1 MRVPPAG
8 GAAAGRSPTTGS
20 SRTARSG
27 ALVGKDG
34 SVDWWCPHR
43 FDGASVFARLLDPG
57 AGHFR
62 LAPVGVG
69 GPGHRVERAYLPD
82 TLVLRTVH
90 HTPHGSVA
98 VTDALAAEVGA
109 RAHELGKNSP
119 AVLIRVVEGLSGRVR
134 MASRLRAPPGVR
146 PAHAVPARAAGR
158 RGAGRRRPGG
168 ADAARRGLHL
178 RAGTDRVTHEFE
190 VSAGQVIGMDLA
202 FGEAYGDPPARVD
215 PLTTLAETTQAWQAF
230 RETHGYSGRY
240 PELVKHSATVLT
252 GLTYARSGAVAA
264 ALTSS
269 LPEQIGGDR
278 NYDYRYS
285 WLRDFSLTM
294 RALWVAACPDETS
307 RLFAWATRSIGRFGD
322 EPVPVLFG
330 LEGERDLSE
339 HHCNHLRGYRDSR
352 PVRVGNDAWR
362 QRQLDVPGE
371 VMSAVWRLRDYLGAQ
386 FEDELREM
394 VLGLTEQVAA
404 TWHLPDRGM
413 WETRDEERH
422 YLSSK
427 VSLLGDAW
435 TGRWGSPT
443 GSVTGPTR
451 VAGRRVRDEIRDT
464 VLREGWND
472 RIGAFTGA
480 FGSAELDASVLALPV
495 THFLP
500 ATDPRMRSTIAMV
513 ERELG
518 TDDGLLRRWT
528 TDPAGF
534 LLCSFWLVECL
545 VMTGERQRAEALFER
560 VVGLRQ
566 RRGAVQRADRPAH
579 RRAARQ
585 HPAGALA
592 HRADQRG
599 LADHRAGELLI
610 GRRFRQGRNPATD
623 LQAPGIDVDGW
634 TVLASKE
641 WESPFP
647 GL

>member
-1 MRVPPAG
+1 MEQQQPPISDYG
-8 GAAAGRSPTTGS
+8 FLSDS
-20 SRTARSG
+20 RSG

-43 FDGASVFARLLDPG
+43 FDGSSVFARLLDPR

-69 GPGHRVERAYLPD
+69 GPGFRVERAYLPD
-82 TLVLRTVH
+82 SLVLRTVH

-98 VTDALAAEVGA
+98 VVDALAAEVGA

-119 AVLIRVVEGLSGRVR
+119 AVLIRVVQGISGRVR
-134 MASRLRAPPGVR
+134 MALDFAPRPEYGLLTPYLHEQPDGGVLAGAGPVVLVLRAG
-146 PAHAVPARAAGR
+146 
-158 RGAGRRRPGG
+158 
-168 ADAARRGLHL
+168 GLHL
-178 RAGTDRVTHEFE
+178 RAGIDRVTHEFE

-240 PELVKHSATVLT
+240 PELVKHSSTVLT

-330 LEGERDLSE
+330 LEGERDISE
-339 HHCNHLRGYRDSR
+339 HHCSHLRGYRDSR

-371 VMSAVWRLRDYLGAQ
+371 VMSAVWRLRDYLGAT
-386 FEDELREM
+386 FDGELCEM
-394 VLGLTEQVAA
+394 VLGLTEQVAS
-404 TWHLPDRGM
+404 TWQMPDRGI

-422 YLSSK
+422 YVSSK
-427 VSLLGDAW
+427 VSCWLTMDRAVGLADRLGDRADPR
-435 TGRWGSPT
+435 RW
-443 GSVTGPTR
+443 
-451 VAGRRVRDEIRDT
+451 ARVRDEIRDT

-518 TDDGLLRRWT
+518 TEDGLLRRWT

-545 VMTGERQRAEALFER
+545 VMTGEQQRAEALFER
-560 VVGLRQ
+560 VVGYSNDVGLFSEQIDLSTGMQLGNTPQALSHIGLINAAWRIT
-566 RRGAVQRADRPAH
+566 RP
-579 RRAARQ
+579 
-585 HPAGALA
+585 
-592 HRADQRG
+592 D
-599 LADHRAGELLI
+599 
-610 GRRFRQGRNPATD
+610 
-623 LQAPGIDVDGW
+623 
-634 TVLASKE
+634 SY
-641 WESPFP
+641 
-647 GL
+647 

>member
-1 MRVPPAG
+1 MTQPAISDYG
-8 GAAAGRSPTTGS
+8 FLSDS
-20 SRTARSG
+20 RSG
-27 ALVGKDG
+27 ALVGIDG
-34 SVDWWCPHR
+34 SIDWWCPHR
-43 FDGASVFARLLDPG
+43 FDGASVFGRLLDPR

-62 LAPVGVG
+62 LAPVGAG
-69 GPGHRVERAYLPD
+69 GPGFRVERSYRPD
-82 TLVLRTVH
+82 TLVLRRVH
-90 HTPHGSVA
+90 HTPQGSVA
-98 VTDALAAEVGA
+98 VTDALAAETGA
-109 RAHELGKNSP
+109 RAHDVGMNSP

-134 MASRLRAPPGVR
+134 MELDFAPRPEYGLLTPYLHEQPGGGVR
-146 PAHAVPARAAGR
+146 
-158 RGAGRRRPGG
+158 
-168 ADAARRGLHL
+168 ADAGPVVLVL
-178 RAGTDRVTHEFE
+178 RAGDLPLRAGRDRVTEEFE
-190 VSAGQVIGMDLA
+190 VSAGQVIGMDVA
-202 FGEAYGDPPARVD
+202 FGEAYGAPPPRMD
-215 PLTTLAETTQAWQAF
+215 PLVALAETTRAWEAY
-230 RETHGYSGRY
+230 RETHRYDGRY
-240 PELVKHSATVLT
+240 PELVRHSATVLT

-294 RALWVAACPDETS
+294 RALWVAACPDEAS
-307 RLFAWATRSIGRFGD
+307 RLFAWAARSIGRFGD

-339 HHCNHLRGYRDSR
+339 HHCDHLRGYRDSR

-371 VMSAVWRLRDYLGAQ
+371 VLSAVWRLRDYLGAP
-386 FEDELREM
+386 FEEELREM

-427 VSLLGDAW
+427 VSCWLAMDRAVGLADRLGERADPR
-435 TGRWGSPT
+435 RW
-443 GSVTGPTR
+443 
-451 VAGRRVRDEIRDT
+451 AGVRDEIRAA

-480 FGSAELDASVLALPV
+480 FGSPELDASVLTLPV
-495 THFLP
+495 AYFLP

-545 VMTGERQRAEALFER
+545 VMAGETRRAEELFER
-560 VVGLRQ
+560 VVGHANDVGLFSEQ
-566 RRGAVQRADRPAH
+566 IDLTTGAQLGNTPQALSH
-579 RRAARQ
+579 IGLINAAWRLTE
-585 HPAGALA
+585 PNS
-592 HRADQRG
+592 
-599 LADHRAGELLI
+599 
-610 GRRFRQGRNPATD
+610 F
-623 LQAPGIDVDGW
+623 
-634 TVLASKE
+634 
-641 WESPFP
+641 
-647 GL
+647 

>member
-1 MRVPPAG
+1 MEQQPPISDYG
-8 GAAAGRSPTTGS
+8 FLSDS
-20 SRTARSG
+20 RSG
-27 ALVGKDG
+27 ALVGRNG
-34 SVDWWCPHR
+34 SIDWWCPSR
-43 FDGASVFARLLDPG
+43 FDGTSVFGRLLDPRS
-57 AGHFR
+57 GHFQV
-62 LAPVGVG
+62 APVGVG
-69 GPGHRVERAYLPD
+69 GPGYRVERAYRPD

-98 VTDALAAEVGA
+98 VTDALAAEIGA
-109 RAHELGKNSP
+109 RAHQLGMNSP

-134 MASRLRAPPGVR
+134 MALDFAPRPENGLLTPYLHEQADGGILASGGPVNLMLRAGGLRLRA
-146 PAHAVPARAAGR
+146 GR
-158 RGAGRRRPGG
+158 
-168 ADAARRGLHL
+168 
-178 RAGTDRVTHEFE
+178 DRVTHEFE
-190 VSAGQVIGMDLA
+190 VSAGQVVGIDVA
-202 FGEAYGDPPARVD
+202 FGKAYGDPPARLD
-215 PLTTLAETTQAWQAF
+215 PLAALAATTRAWEGY

-240 PELVKHSATVLT
+240 AKLVRHSATVLA
-252 GLTYARSGAVAA
+252 GLTYARSGAVVA

-269 LPEQIGGDR
+269 LPEQVGGDR

-307 RLFAWATRSIGRFGD
+307 RLFAWAARSIGRFGD

-330 LEGERDLSE
+330 VEGERDLSE

-371 VMSAVWRLRDYLGAQ
+371 VIGAVWRLRDYLGET
-386 FEDELREM
+386 FDEELREM

-404 TWHLPDRGM
+404 TWHLPDRGI

-422 YLSSK
+422 YVSSK
-427 VSLLGDAW
+427 VSCWLTMDRAVGLADRLGEQADKR
-435 TGRWGSPT
+435 RWA
-443 GSVTGPTR
+443 V
-451 VAGRRVRDEIRDT
+451 VRDEIREA

-495 THFLP
+495 AHFLP

-513 ERELG
+513 ERDLG

-545 VMTGERQRAEALFER
+545 AMAGELRRAEELFER
-560 VVGLRQ
+560 VAGYSNDVGLFSEQ
-566 RRGAVQRADRPAH
+566 IDLTTGAQLGNTPQALSH
-579 RRAARQ
+579 IGLINAAWRLTE
-585 HPAGALA
+585 P
-592 HRADQRG
+592 D
-599 LADHRAGELLI
+599 
-610 GRRFRQGRNPATD
+610 
-623 LQAPGIDVDGW
+623 
-634 TVLASKE
+634 SY
-641 WESPFP
+641 
-647 GL
+647 

>member
-1 MRVPPAG
+1 MEQQPAISDYG
-8 GAAAGRSPTTGS
+8 FLSDS
-20 SRTARSG
+20 RSG

-34 SVDWWCPHR
+34 SIDWWCPHR
-43 FDGASVFARLLDPG
+43 FDGASVFGRLLDPN

-69 GPGHRVERAYLPD
+69 RPGHRVERAYQPD

-98 VTDALAAEVGA
+98 VTDALAAEMGA
-109 RAHELGKNSP
+109 RAHELGMNSP

-134 MASRLRAPPGVR
+134 MALDFAPRPEYGLLTPYLHEQPDGGVLAAAGPVVLVLRAG
-146 PAHAVPARAAGR
+146 
-158 RGAGRRRPGG
+158 
-168 ADAARRGLHL
+168 GLHL
-178 RAGTDRVTHEFE
+178 RAGVDRVTHEFE
-190 VSAGQVIGMDLA
+190 VSAGQVIGMDVA
-202 FGEAYGDPPARVD
+202 FGEAYGDPPARLD
-215 PLTTLAETTQAWQAF
+215 PVAVLAETTQAWEAY
-230 RETHGYSGRY
+230 REMHGYSGRY
-240 PELVKHSATVLT
+240 PDLVRQSATVLT
-252 GLTYARSGAVAA
+252 GLTYARSGAVVA
-264 ALTSS
+264 ALTTS

-285 WLRDFSLTM
+285 WLRDFSLTL

-307 RLFAWATRSIGRFGD
+307 RLFAWATRSIGRIGD

-330 LEGERDLSE
+330 VQGERDLSE
-339 HHCNHLRGYRDSR
+339 HHCTHLRGYRDSM
-352 PVRVGNDAWR
+352 PVRSGNDAWR

-371 VMSAVWRLRDYLGAQ
+371 VMSAVWRLRDYLGAT

-394 VLGLTEQVAA
+394 VLGLTEQVAS
-404 TWHLPDRGM
+404 TWHLPDRGI

-422 YLSSK
+422 YVSSK
-427 VSLLGDAW
+427 VSCWLTMDRAVGLADRLGERADPR
-435 TGRWGSPT
+435 RW
-443 GSVTGPTR
+443 
-451 VAGRRVRDEIRDT
+451 AGVRDEIREV

-518 TDDGLLRRWT
+518 TEDGLLRRWT

-545 VMTGERQRAEALFER
+545 VMAGEQRRAEELFER
-560 VVGLRQ
+560 VAGHSNDLGLFSEQ
-566 RRGAVQRADRPAH
+566 IDLTTGVQLGNTPQALSH
-579 RRAARQ
+579 IGLINAAWRLTK
-585 HPAGALA
+585 P
-592 HRADQRG
+592 D
-599 LADHRAGELLI
+599 
-610 GRRFRQGRNPATD
+610 
-623 LQAPGIDVDGW
+623 
-634 TVLASKE
+634 SY
-641 WESPFP
+641 
-647 GL
+647 

>member
-1 MRVPPAG
+1 VEQQPPISDYG
-8 GAAAGRSPTTGS
+8 FLSDS
-20 SRTARSG
+20 RSG

-43 FDGASVFARLLDPG
+43 FDGASVFARLLDPR

-69 GPGHRVERAYLPD
+69 GPGFRVERAYLPD

-98 VTDALAAEVGA
+98 VVDALAAEVGA

-134 MASRLRAPPGVR
+134 MALDFAPRPEYGLLTPYLHEQPDGGVLAGAGPVVLVLRAG
-146 PAHAVPARAAGR
+146 
-158 RGAGRRRPGG
+158 
-168 ADAARRGLHL
+168 GLHL
-178 RAGTDRVTHEFE
+178 RAGEDRVTHEFE

-215 PLTTLAETTQAWQAF
+215 PLTTLAETTQAWRAF
-230 RETHGYSGRY
+230 RETHEYSGRY
-240 PELVKHSATVLT
+240 PELVKHSSTVLT

-269 LPEQIGGDR
+269 LPELIGGDR

-339 HHCNHLRGYRDSR
+339 HHCTHLRGYRDSR

-371 VMSAVWRLRDYLGAQ
+371 VMSAVWRLRDYLGAT
-386 FEDELREM
+386 FDGELREM
-394 VLGLTEQVAA
+394 VLGLTEQVAS
-404 TWHLPDRGM
+404 TWRMPDRGI
-413 WETRDEERH
+413 WETRGEERH

-427 VSLLGDAW
+427 VACWLTMDRAVGLADRLGDRADPR
-435 TGRWGSPT
+435 RWA
-443 GSVTGPTR
+443 R
-451 VAGRRVRDEIRDT
+451 IRDEIRDT
-464 VLREGWND
+464 VLREGWNE

-480 FGSAELDASVLALPV
+480 FGSPELDASVLALPV

-518 TDDGLLRRWT
+518 TEGGLLRRWT

-545 VMTGERQRAEALFER
+545 VMTGEQQRAEALFER
-560 VVGLRQ
+560 VCGYANDLGLFSEQIDLSTGMQLGNTPQALSHIGLINAAWRIT
-566 RRGAVQRADRPAH
+566 RP
-579 RRAARQ
+579 
-585 HPAGALA
+585 
-592 HRADQRG
+592 D
-599 LADHRAGELLI
+599 
-610 GRRFRQGRNPATD
+610 
-623 LQAPGIDVDGW
+623 
-634 TVLASKE
+634 SY
-641 WESPFP
+641 
-647 GL
+647 

>member
-1 MRVPPAG
+1 MEQQPRISDYG
-8 GAAAGRSPTTGS
+8 FLSDS
-20 SRTARSG
+20 RSG

-43 FDGASVFARLLDPG
+43 FDGSAVFARLLDPG

-69 GPGHRVERAYLPD
+69 GPGFRVERAYLPD

-109 RAHELGKNSP
+109 RAHELGRNSP

-134 MASRLRAPPGVR
+134 MALDFAPRPEYGLLTPYLHEQPDGGVLAGAGPIVLVLRAG
-146 PAHAVPARAAGR
+146 
-158 RGAGRRRPGG
+158 
-168 ADAARRGLHL
+168 GLHL
-178 RAGTDRVTHEFE
+178 RASTDRVTHEFE
-190 VSAGQVIGMDLA
+190 VSAGQVVGTDLA
-202 FGEAYGDPPARVD
+202 FGAAYGDPPARVD
-215 PLTTLAETTQAWQAF
+215 PLATLAETTQAWQAF
-230 RETHGYSGRY
+230 RETHRYSGRY
-240 PELVKHSATVLT
+240 PELVKHSSTVLT

-307 RLFAWATRSIGRFGD
+307 RLFAWATRSIGRIGD

-339 HHCNHLRGYRDSR
+339 HHCTHLRGYRDSR
-352 PVRVGNDAWR
+352 PVRIGNDAWR

-371 VMSAVWRLRDYLGAQ
+371 VMAAVWRLRDYLGAA
-386 FEDELREM
+386 FEGDLLEM
-394 VLGLTEQVAA
+394 VLGLTEQVAK

-427 VSLLGDAW
+427 VICWLTMDRAVGLADRLGDRADPR
-435 TGRWGSPT
+435 RW
-443 GSVTGPTR
+443 
-451 VAGRRVRDEIRDT
+451 AGVRDEIRDT

-480 FGSAELDASVLALPV
+480 FGSAEMDASALILPV
-495 THFLP
+495 AHFLP
-500 ATDPRMRSTIAMV
+500 ANDPRMRSTMALV

-518 TDDGLLRRWT
+518 TGDGLVRRWS
-528 TDPAGF
+528 TDPGGF
-534 LLCSFWLVECL
+534 LMCSFWLVECL
-545 VMTGERQRAEALFER
+545 AMAGETQRAEALFER
-560 VVGLRQ
+560 VVGYANDVGLFSEQIDLRTGEQ
-566 RRGAVQRADRPAH
+566 LGNTPQALSHVGLIN
-579 RRAARQ
+579 AAWR
-585 HPAGALA
+585 LT
-592 HRADQRG
+592 
-599 LADHRAGELLI
+599 E
-610 GRRFRQGRNPATD
+610 
-623 LQAPGIDVDGW
+623 PGHY
-634 TVLASKE
+634 
-641 WESPFP
+641 
-647 GL
+647 

>member
-1 MRVPPAG
+1 MEQQPAISDYG
-8 GAAAGRSPTTGS
+8 FLSDS
-20 SRTARSG
+20 RSG

-34 SVDWWCPHR
+34 SIDWWCPHR
-43 FDGASVFARLLDPG
+43 FDGASVFGRLLDPR
-57 AGHFR
+57 AGHFK

-69 GPGHRVERAYLPD
+69 GPRFRVERAYRPD

-98 VTDALAAEVGA
+98 VTDALAAEIGA
-109 RAHELGKNSP
+109 RAHELGRNSP

-134 MASRLRAPPGVR
+134 MGLDFAPRPEYGLLTPYLHEQADGGVLARAGPVVLVLRAN
-146 PAHAVPARAAGR
+146 
-158 RGAGRRRPGG
+158 
-168 ADAARRGLHL
+168 GLQL
-178 RAGTDRVTHEFE
+178 RAGRDRVTHEFE
-190 VSAGQVIGMDLA
+190 VSAGQVVGMDVA
-202 FGEAYGDPPARVD
+202 FGEAYGDPPVRMD
-215 PLTTLAETTQAWQAF
+215 PVAMLAETTRAWEAY

-240 PELVKHSATVLT
+240 PELVRRSATVLT

-264 ALTSS
+264 ALTTS

-294 RALWVAACPDETS
+294 RALWVAACPDEAS
-307 RLFAWATRSIGRFGD
+307 RLFAWATRSIGRIGD

-330 LEGERDLSE
+330 VEGERDLSE
-339 HHCNHLRGYRDSR
+339 HHCHQLSGYRDSR
-352 PVRVGNDAWR
+352 PVRIGNDAWR

-371 VMSAVWRLRDYLGAQ
+371 VVSAVWRLRDYLGAT
-386 FEDELREM
+386 FEEELREM

-404 TWHLPDRGM
+404 TWHLPDRGI

-427 VSLLGDAW
+427 VSCWLTMDRAVGLADRLGDRADP
-435 TGRWGSPT
+435 GRW
-443 GSVTGPTR
+443 
-451 VAGRRVRDEIRDT
+451 ARVRDEIHDT

-518 TDDGLLRRWT
+518 TEEGLLRRWT

-545 VMTGERQRAEALFER
+545 VMAGESKRAEALFER
-560 VVGLRQ
+560 VVGYANDVGLFSEQ
-566 RRGAVQRADRPAH
+566 IDLATGAQLGNIPQALSH
-579 RRAARQ
+579 IGLINAAWRLTK
-585 HPAGALA
+585 P
-592 HRADQRG
+592 D
-599 LADHRAGELLI
+599 
-610 GRRFRQGRNPATD
+610 
-623 LQAPGIDVDGW
+623 
-634 TVLASKE
+634 SY
-641 WESPFP
+641 
-647 GL
+647 